1 MKSVL
6 FVAHHLTIGGIQKS
20 LVSVLNS
27 IDYNAYNVTLYLRK
41 NRLDLLP
48 YINKNVNIIVND
60 DKNHYYLKPKAVLLQ
75 VLLSLA
81 KLFKM
86 KKNEKILSERL
97 ADYIRNAMFKNEY
110 KTHFSDKSFDVAVSY
125 WQGYNTLFVDK
136 YINAKEKIM
145 FFQASVDEAHDVHE
159 ETMPHFDKIVVEH
172 EDIKKLLCSWY
183 DDIDEKVVILDNYTN
198 PAFLKQMCAEFEV
211 NKQDNTTVLCTCARF
226 SQDKGIDLA
235 VEAAKLLKDRNF
247 KFVWYLVGDGPTRDK
262 VEQLID
268 QYELKE
274 YVVLTGM
281 QKNPYPYMNASDIYV
296 QPSYQ
301 EALSI
306 AMLESQLLAIPM
318 VSTKTPGGLVM
329 VKDGVNGY
337 LADINAKALADAIE
351 KMITNSAERTKMKE
365 YLSNI
370 DYSKEQIR
378 YENDWRNLLGD

>member
-20 LVSVLNS
+20 LVSALNS
-27 IDYNAYNVTLYLRK
+27 IDYNAYNVTIYLRK

-48 YINKNVNIIVND
+48 YINKNVKIIVND
-60 DKNHYYLKPKAVLLQ
+60 DKNHYYLKPKTIFLQ
-75 VLLSLA
+75 VLVSIA
-81 KLFKM
+81 KLLKL
-86 KKNEKILSERL
+86 KKNEKNLSERL
-97 ADYIRNAMFKNEY
+97 ADYIRDAMFKNEY
-110 KTHFSDKSFDVAVSY
+110 KKHFSDKSFDVAVSY

-136 YINAKEKIM
+136 YIDAKEKIM
-145 FFQASVDEAHDVHE
+145 FFQASVDEAHKVHQ

-172 EDIKKLLCSWY
+172 EDIKTLLCSWY
-183 DDIDEKVVILDNYTN
+183 DDIDKKIVIMDNYTN
-198 PAFLKQMCAEFEV
+198 PGFLKQMCTEFEV
-211 NKQDNTTVLCTCARF
+211 NKPDNTTVLSTCARF
-226 SQDKGIDLA
+226 SPDKGIDLA
-235 VEAAKLLKDRNF
+235 VEAARLLKERSV

-262 VEQLID
+262 VEQLIE

-296 QPSYQ
+296 QPSYH

-306 AMLESQLLAIPM
+306 AMLESQLLGIPM
-318 VSTKTPGGLVM
+318 VTTKTPGGLVM

-351 KMITNSAERTKMKE
+351 KMIVNSTERIKMKD
-365 YLSNI
+365 YLMSI
-370 DYSKEQIR
+370 DYSEEKLR
-378 YENDWRNLLGD
+378 YETDWRNLLGD

>member
-20 LVSVLNS
+20 LVSALNS
-27 IDYNAYNVTLYLRK
+27 VDYSAYEVTLYLRK
-41 NRLDLLP
+41 NRVDLLP
-48 YINKNVNIIVND
+48 YINKNVKVIIND
-60 DKNHYYLKPKAVLLQ
+60 DNHHYYLRPEAVFLQ
-75 VLLSLA
+75 ALIMAA
-81 KLFKM
+81 KLLKL
-86 KKNEKILSERL
+86 KNVENKLVDKL
-97 ADYIRNAMFKNEY
+97 ATYIRTAMFKNEA
-110 KTHFSDKSFDVAVSY
+110 KTHFENKSFDVAVSY

-136 YINAKEKIM
+136 YVSAKEKIM
-145 FFQASVDEAHDVHE
+145 FFQASVDEAHNVHE
-159 ETMPHFDKIVVEH
+159 VTMPNYDKIVVEH

-183 DDIDEKVVILDNYTN
+183 DNIDEKIVILDNYTN
-198 PAFLKQMCAEFEV
+198 PAFLKQMCTEFEV
-211 NKQDNTTVLCTCARF
+211 DKPDDTAVLCTCARF

-235 VEAAKLLKDRNF
+235 VEAAKLLKERNL
-247 KFVWYLVGDGPTRDK
+247 KFVWYMVGDGPTRDK
-262 VEQLID
+262 VEQLIE
-268 QYELKE
+268 QYKLKE
-274 YVVLTGM
+274 NVVLTGM

-351 KMITNSAERTKMKE
+351 KMIVNSTERIKMKE
-365 YLSNI
+365 YLLRI

-378 YENDWRNLLGD
+378 YETDWRNLLGD